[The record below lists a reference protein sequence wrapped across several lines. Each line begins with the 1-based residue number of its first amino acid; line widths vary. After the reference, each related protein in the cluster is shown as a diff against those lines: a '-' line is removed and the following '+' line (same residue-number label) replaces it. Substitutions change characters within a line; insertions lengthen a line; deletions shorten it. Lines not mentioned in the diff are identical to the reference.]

1 MLRRAVMTSS
11 LLAFCMIAACR
22 TLSSKPGFGIVIRS
36 ELAPGAKPKR
46 GVLGVSDTGRH
57 LFAFFLLDAR
67 QADTGSY
74 AGAGLPQWIRVTWR
88 EGEIAQ
94 DYATASW
101 KGGTVVGDYRVEVAN
116 RVPLE
121 VQRYAA
127 AGPDRALRLIFRI
140 KDDGVLLAW
149 DVQEVPPYGRGGWTY
164 SMRGGD
170 F

>member
-1 MLRRAVMTSS
+1 MLRRTVVTGSVLS
-11 LLAFCMIAACR
+11 LCILAACQAVG
-22 TLSSKPGFGIVIRS
+22 SKPGFGIVVRS
-36 ELAPGAKPKR
+36 ELAPGANPKR

-57 LFAFFLLDAR
+57 LFAFAMLDAK

-94 DYATASW
+94 DYATAIW

-116 RVPLE
+116 RVPLD

-127 AGPDRALRLIFRI
+127 AGPDRAVRLIFRI

-149 DVQEVPPYGRGGWTY
+149 DVQEVPPYGRGGWIY
-164 SMRGGD
+164 AMRGGD